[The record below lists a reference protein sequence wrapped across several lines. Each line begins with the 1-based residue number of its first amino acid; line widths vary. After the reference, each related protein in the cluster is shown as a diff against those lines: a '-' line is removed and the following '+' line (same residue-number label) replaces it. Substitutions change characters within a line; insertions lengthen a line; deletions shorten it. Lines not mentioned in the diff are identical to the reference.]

1 MRPEVPHYIRAALRS
16 HKDQSVKV
24 NGNPEEISKI
34 IQYNVLPE
42 PTTVRNPHIIKRTRN
57 EVIEE
62 AIEYIDYLEHK
73 VTELTSCNIEAEIL
87 MDILKSVLS
96 PDEYSRF
103 IERVEN
109 INKSYNR
116 LLKEIMK

>member
-1 MRPEVPHYIRAALRS
+1 MKPEVPYYIRVALRS

-24 NGNPEEISKI
+24 NGNPEEVSKI

-42 PTTVRNPHIIKRTRN
+42 PTMVRNPHVIKRTRN

-73 VTELTSCNIEAEIL
+73 VTELTSSNIEAEIL

-103 IERVEN
+103 IERIEN